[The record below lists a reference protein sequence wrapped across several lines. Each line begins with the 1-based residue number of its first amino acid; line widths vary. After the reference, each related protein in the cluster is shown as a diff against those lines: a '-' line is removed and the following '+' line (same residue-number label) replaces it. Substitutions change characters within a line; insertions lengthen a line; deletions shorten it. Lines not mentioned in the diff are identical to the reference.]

1 MTTISL
7 FCQFVL
13 QASTSIAGAS
23 AVLTVLWPEQDRQGE
38 IPHATTG
45 RTWLLRIGLYKLERP
60 KPEGDWIWLA
70 DHVVQIGKEKCLII
84 VGLRRMDLPPRGEC
98 LALEHLEPIAILP
111 VSESNQQIVH
121 EQLERK
127 AEELGPPVAV
137 LTDEGSDLLGG
148 VRRFCQS
155 HPDVTQLSDVTHYGA
170 RLLKRRLE
178 KDERWR
184 EFCSRA
190 GQTKSQTGQT
200 ELAFLTPPAQRSK
213 ARFMNLGPL
222 LSWAEK
228 TLAVLDQQ
236 PASVLQHCTAE
247 RLEEKFGWLRE
258 YRQDL
263 ATWQEYEAIS
273 QAVFEVVREEGYGRG
288 VSGLAAERSRG
299 QVRSDAGE
307 ILQSELLTFVS
318 RQSSGLPEGSRLPGS
333 TEVLESSFGKFK
345 SLEGNQQKGG
355 FTSLVLSYVAM
366 LGETTTELI
375 EAAIESTPWKRV
387 QGWCREHLGRTVQ
400 GKRVIAHQS
409 VTAESAQQNPEEP

>member
-1 MTTISL
+1 MATISL

-23 AVLTVLWPEQDRQGE
+23 AVLAVLWPEWEAQGE
-38 IPHATTG
+38 IPHPTTG

-60 KPEGDWIWLA
+60 KPTGDWIWLA
-70 DHVVQIGKEKCLII
+70 DHVIQIGKEKCLII
-84 VGLRRMDLPPRGEC
+84 VGVRTCDLPARGEC
-98 LALEHLEPIAILP
+98 LELKHLEPIAILP

-127 AEELGPPVAV
+127 GEELGAPIAV

-155 HPDVTQLSDVTHYGA
+155 HPETTRLSDVTHYGA

-178 KDERWR
+178 KHDRWQ
-184 EFCSRA
+184 EFCSRV

-263 ATWQEYEAIS
+263 AGWQEYEAIS
-273 QAVFEVVREEGYGRG
+273 QAVFEVVRGEGYGRG
-288 VSGLAAERSRG
+288 VSGLAAERSRRH
-299 QVRSDAGE
+299 VRSDAGE
-307 ILQSELLTFVS
+307 ILQSELVTFVS
-318 RQSSGLPEGSRLPGS
+318 QQSALAPEGSRLPGS

-345 SLEGNQQKGG
+345 SLEGDQQKGG
-355 FTSLVLSYVAM
+355 FTSLVLSYAAL

-375 EAAIESTPWKRV
+375 GTAIESTPWKRV
-387 QGWCREHLGRTVQ
+387 QSWCRKHLGLTVQ
-400 GKRVIAHQS
+400 AKRVIAHQS